1 MGLYLLYETHRLESG
16 HLGGLLEV
24 VQAVLHIV
32 DGHSTVDAIEAGV
45 GQLRDTLVRAI
56 PGLEVSVTILS
67 SDLRREVSGGSE
79 HTGRQSSS

>member
-1 MGLYLLYETHRLESG
+1 MELELLYETHRLESG

-32 DGHSTVDAIEAGV
+32 DGHSTVHAIEAGV

-56 PGLEVSVTILS
+56 PGLEISVTILS
-67 SDLRREVSGGSE
+67 SDLRREVSGGFRAYR
-79 HTGRQSSS
+79 TAVQ